1 MFGKALLQCLCCI
14 LPFLDKDLID
24 NLPYLVSSTMSVLPP
39 ALHQDIVNALCYYIL
54 PFTISEYKSITKAY
68 FISIKS
74 YLQQFTIHSFLSQF
88 GKDQVQPGPSPPG
101 LFSRVEVFLL
111 LCLQSGS
118 IRIHPHYIT

>member
-54 PFTISEYKSITKAY
+54 PFTISKYELTNGKMRLDFLKQTTPKSDK
-68 FISIKS
+68 
-74 YLQQFTIHSFLSQF
+74 
-88 GKDQVQPGPSPPG
+88 
-101 LFSRVEVFLL
+101 R
-111 LCLQSGS
+111 
-118 IRIHPHYIT
+118 